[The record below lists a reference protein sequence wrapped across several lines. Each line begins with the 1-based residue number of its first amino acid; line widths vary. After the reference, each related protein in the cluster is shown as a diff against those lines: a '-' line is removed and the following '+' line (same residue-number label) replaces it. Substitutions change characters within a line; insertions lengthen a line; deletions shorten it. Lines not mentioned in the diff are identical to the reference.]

1 MVFCSRILYSRVIL
15 EKGLNL
21 PYNYFM
27 RKVFALSIVLGIGTL
42 YAEEIRYFET
52 QGFIYGEN
60 RGIYYRIP
68 VWLTYDPAK
77 DIVRINYD
85 GLLDR
90 YAFVLNKRDRKILRE
105 YIGKYLEWVKE
116 ARKRGMLVGRTFGVI
131 KIPLLYNFRG
141 MGWSYDPSVS
151 LKIKA
156 LGKSFRYML
165 VLDITSSMYA
175 SGSAGEQVDDLF
187 LMEKQAKQLYE
198 ALSDE
203 FIKKAVGSKD

>member
-1 MVFCSRILYSRVIL
+1 M
-15 EKGLNL
+15 
-21 PYNYFM
+21 
-27 RKVFALSIVLGIGTL
+27 ALSMGMAH
-42 YAEEIRYFET
+42 AEEVKYFEM

-68 VWLTYDPAK
+68 VRLIYDPAK
-77 DIVRINYD
+77 DVVRINYD

-90 YAFVLNKRDRKILRE
+90 YAFVLNRRDRKILRD
-105 YIGKYLEWVKE
+105 YIGKYLDWVKE
-116 ARKRGMLVGRTFGVI
+116 AKRRGMLVGRTFGIV

-156 LGKSFRYML
+156 LGKSLRYML

-187 LMEKQAKQLYE
+187 LLEKQAKQLYD

-203 FIKKAVGSKD
+203 FIKKATGSGD